1 MTIDAT
7 NVNPTV
13 PGNSDASRD
22 VASYLHPYTN
32 LVTHEKTGPHIIT
45 GGDGIYVIDGS
56 GREASGNRP
65 GADVQGL
72 LCQ

>member
-7 NVNPTV
+7 NVNPAVAPTV

-32 LVTHEKTGPHIIT
+32 HATHEQTGPHIIT
-45 GGDGIYVIDGS
+45 GGDGIYVTDGIFAVKS
-56 GREASGNRP
+56 FT
-65 GADVQGL
+65 L
-72 LCQ
+72 K